1 MRRGL
6 PLFLLP
12 FLLSSCDY
20 RFLSSSPIS
29 SQSSPESSSSFT
41 FSFSS
46 SRFTIASGSSATI
59 PYESSALGLCFF
71 SSDESV
77 AYIEGDRIIGLTPG
91 RATITCLEDKTHSSL
106 LAIVTFEE
114 DFMVVYEDD
123 VVVQGDNLSP
133 AIEGFGD
140 PSAISYSSSDTEVA
154 KVDET
159 GEVSA
164 LSPGV
169 AYITASAYGFESAP
183 FELTVLPEGPLESI
197 QVEIESNSLPIGGY
211 TPIEVTTYPEG
222 YESVVELN
230 VTGGYA
236 VGGYLTSCESG
247 EWEIEAS
254 YGGVADSVAYYV
266 SAEELADPYENV
278 DKDDFYAD
286 YDPAHSRLDALYR
299 SSHSLMSG
307 DIVTPDCEPV
317 FLSNAPK
324 QDGLY
329 AKNASVQTYDDGGT
343 YIIYDHNG
351 RPVDAVYEGGAYITL
366 EQVAAYLQAFGD
378 IPDNQVKS
386 KSMRPTQS
394 PYGEYLRLN
403 HSRFSGSQ
411 SSYPY
416 EPILPDIT
424 GCGGDTV
431 YYELDIGTT
440 GTSGDGYVPMLY
452 NNGTSV
458 SRGAARICYTVSR
471 NGERIEDPSNRQVF
485 YTYNHYNDFREYLN
499 YRHGW
504 GKIFGNVSGGGE
516 LSDDYDCNPTE
527 YPEVALTAI

>member
-12 FLLSSCDY
+12 FLLSSCDT
-20 RFLSSSPIS
+20 RFLSSSPS
-29 SQSSPESSSSFT
+29 NSQSSPESSSSFS

-46 SRFTIASGSSATI
+46 ARFTIASGSSATI
-59 PYESSALGLCFF
+59 PYESSASGLSFF

-123 VVVQGDNLSP
+123 VVVQGDSLSP

-140 PSAISYSSSDTEVA
+140 PSAISYSSSDMEVA

-211 TPIEVTTYPEG
+211 TPIEITTYPEG

-230 VTGGYA
+230 ATGGYA

-254 YGGVADSVAYYV
+254 YGGVTDSVAYYV

-278 DKDDFYAD
+278 DKEKFYFD
-286 YDPAHSRLDALYR
+286 YEPAHSHLDALYR
-299 SSHSLMSG
+299 SEHSLMSG

-329 AKNASVQTYDDGGT
+329 AKNTSVQTYGDGGT

-394 PYGEYLRLN
+394 PYREYLRLN

-452 NNGTSV
+452 NNGTSI

-504 GKIFGNVSGGGE
+504 GKMFGNVSGGGE

>member
-1 MRRGL
+1 MALL
-6 PLFLLP
+6 PL
-12 FLLSSCDY
+12 LLSSCDG
-20 RFLSSSPIS
+20 RFSSSSPLS
-29 SQSSPESSSSFT
+29 SETSSESSVPFS

-46 SRFTIASGSSATI
+46 SRFTLASGSSATI
-59 PYESSALGLCFF
+59 PYQSSASGLTFY

-77 AYIEGDRIIGLTPG
+77 AYVEGDRIIGLTPG

-114 DFMVVYEDD
+114 DFMLVYEDD
-123 VVVQGDNLSP
+123 LVFQGDSLSP

-140 PSAISYSSSDTEVA
+140 HSAIAYSSSNPDVA
-154 KVDET
+154 KVSEA

-169 AYITASAYGFESAP
+169 AYITASAYGYESAP
-183 FELTVLPEGPLESI
+183 FELTVLPESPLESI
-197 QVEIESNSLPIGGY
+197 EVEIESNSLPIGGY
-211 TPIEVTTYPEG
+211 TPIEVKTYPEG
-222 YESVVELN
+222 YESVVDLN
-230 VTGGYA
+230 VSGGYA
-236 VGGYLTSCESG
+236 VGDYLTACESG

-254 YGGVADSVAYYV
+254 YGGITDSVMYSV

-286 YDPAHSRLDALYR
+286 YERAHSRLDALYR
-299 SSHSLMSG
+299 SSHNLMSG

-324 QDGLY
+324 KDGLY
-329 AKNASVQTYDDGGT
+329 AKNASVEIYDNGKT
-343 YIIYDHNG
+343 YIIFDHNG

-431 YYELDIGTT
+431 YYELDVGTT

-452 NNGTSV
+452 NNGTSI

-471 NGERIEDPSNRQVF
+471 NGERIEDPSEKQVF

-504 GKIFGNVSGGGE
+504 GKMFGNVCGGGE